1 VKIKH
6 MNPNMADWAE
16 WQEDEHG
23 DHIPLP
29 LDPAQFDAAAVDE
42 AVVALREAQG
52 FHLTPWSDLRESDRE
67 EWRRELRAAL
77 AAYARTVAGG
87 GND

>member
-1 VKIKH
+1 MKIRKV
-6 MNPNMADWAE
+6 DYIVGVIGE
-16 WQEDEHG
+16 WRESEDG

-29 LDPAQFDAAAVDE
+29 LDPAQCDAAGVEA

-67 EWRRELRAAL
+67 EWRCEVRAAL
-77 AAYARTVAGG
+77 AAYAQAVAGG
-87 GND
+87 GA

>member
-1 VKIKH
+1 VKFRYTGV
-6 MNPNMADWAE
+6 ADLFAPHRDGE
-16 WQEDEHG
+16 Y
-23 DHIPLP
+23 ILLP
-29 LDPAQFDAAAVDE
+29 LDPAQFDAAGVDE

-87 GND
+87 GA